1 MENENLNI
9 LLVDDEEEILSFL
22 SYALL
27 KDGYNVRT
35 ALNGQDA
42 IDLASKMIPD
52 MIILD
57 VMMPGIDGIETCKR
71 LKQNPDL
78 KNTIIAF
85 LSARSDDQTKISG
98 LEVGADDFIEKPIKP
113 QLFIA
118 KIKSLSRRKVQHK
131 NKPGRIEL
139 KDIRINLEKR
149 KVRVNENIVNLTKI
163 EYNIL
168 LMFVQEPDKIFT
180 REEIY
185 SIIWGELIL
194 VGDRTLD
201 VHVRNLRKKIG
212 KENIQ
217 TYKGVGYSF
226 NLIQNVE

>member
-1 MENENLNI
+1 LNI